1 MGGMGG
7 CKDLVRQLKASAR
20 LDRQGQCHP
29 RGSCTTARLA
39 GRITSST
46 VQIRYYAAVN
56 AKVGQVTLHFITG
69 TTGMSAQRDGKNYK
83 VRA

>member
-29 RGSCTTARLA
+29 RGSCTTAPP
-39 GRITSST
+39 GRQDNKLNCANPVLCS
-46 VQIRYYAAVN
+46 VN